1 MGRKKSGRVEDL
13 ASIWVKQDRV
23 PHLSLQPDNELS
35 FRVTFWR
42 LGRGSASRGAVWVRE
57 HAQLQALSLIC
68 GSESPLVEAK
78 SLIL

>member
-13 ASIWVKQDRV
+13 ASIWVKQDRI

-35 FRVTFWR
+35 SRVIFWS
-42 LGRGSASRGAVWVRE
+42 LGRGRASRGAVWARE
-57 HAQLQALSLIC
+57 HAHKCLSLVC
-68 GSESPLVEAK
+68 GSKSPLVEAK